1 MEFTFMVG
9 IDMGK
14 AEFAYCVMDHNFRIH
29 AQGQIANQ
37 TDAIDLFCQ
46 QLVAQL
52 RVGHIGE
59 LFLCVEHTGS
69 YNQPLI
75 RHWIGLGGRLDVIPA
90 TKVSQLLAGP
100 QGWSDKNDSIDARRL
115 AEFGVRFS
123 DKLTE
128 HQLPS
133 KTLKTL
139 RIFHHQRDRL
149 IKARISI
156 EATFKEAQH
165 FEDPQLIQQASN
177 MQAELVSQIKRTIKK
192 IDQQLLQII
201 KQDPQLRQWFQL
213 MTSVEGVGPV
223 IAREIL
229 IATHGFTKF
238 KPNQAKQFARYA
250 GVVPLEWS
258 SGSSLKKRKRTSK
271 KAYQHLKPLLT
282 VGATS
287 LIKTSNQLAQYY
299 ERKLRE
305 GKKHLWIINA
315 MRNKIIL
322 RVFAVVRNQTMYQ
335 KNLNLNLVEP

>member
-1 MEFTFMVG
+1 MVG

-14 AEFAYCVMDHNFRIH
+14 AEFAYCVMDHRFQIL
-29 AQGQIANQ
+29 AQGQVDNQ
-37 TDAIDLFCQ
+37 TDAIDRFCQ

-52 RVGHIGE
+52 PIGHIGE

-75 RHWIGLGGRLDVIPA
+75 RHWISLGGRLDVIPA

-128 HQLPS
+128 HQLLP

-139 RIFHHQRDRL
+139 QIFHRQRDRL

-165 FEDPQLIQQASN
+165 FEDPQLIEQAST
-177 MQAELVSQIKRTIKK
+177 MQADLLSQIKQTINK
-192 IDQQLLQII
+192 IDRTLQHLIE
-201 KQDPQLRQWFQL
+201 QDPQLRQWFQL

-223 IAREIL
+223 IAREMI
-229 IATHGFTKF
+229 IATQGFSKF

-250 GVVPLEWS
+250 GVAPLEWS
-258 SGSSLKKRKRTSK
+258 SGSSVKKRKRTSK
-271 KAYQHLKPLLT
+271 KAYKHLKPLLT
-282 VGATS
+282 IGARS
-287 LIKTSNQLAQYY
+287 LIRTSGQLAQYY
-299 ERKLRE
+299 HRKRAE
-305 GKKHLWIINA
+305 GKDHLWIINA

>member
-1 MEFTFMVG
+1 MVG

-14 AEFAYCVMDHNFRIH
+14 SEFAYCVMDHNFRIH

-52 RVGHIGE
+52 RIGHIGE

-75 RHWIGLGGRLDVIPA
+75 RHWVGLGGRLDVIPA

-115 AEFGVRFS
+115 AEFGIRFS

-128 HQLPS
+128 HQLTP
-133 KTLKTL
+133 KALKAIQL
-139 RIFHHQRDRL
+139 FHRQRERL
-149 IKARISI
+149 LKAKVSI
-156 EATFKEAQH
+156 QGALQEARL
-165 FEDPQLIQQASN
+165 FEDPQLIQQAIDI
-177 MQAELVSQIKRTIKK
+177 QADLVRQLKQVIKQ
-192 IDQQLLQII
+192 IDQQLLHII
-201 KQDPQLRQWFQL
+201 NQDPQLRQWFQL

-223 IAREIL
+223 IAREII
-229 IATHGFTKF
+229 IATQGFTKF
-238 KPNQAKQFARYA
+238 QLNQAKQFARYI

-258 SGSSLKKRKRTSK
+258 SGSSLNKRKRTSK
-271 KAYQHLKPLLT
+271 KAYKHLKPLLT
-282 VGATS
+282 AGARS
-287 LIKTSNQLAQYY
+287 LIRTSGQLAQYY
-299 ERKLRE
+299 HRKRAE
-305 GKKHLWIINA
+305 GKDYLWVINA

-335 KNLNLNLVEP
+335 KNLNLNLAKP